1 MQGWWSADSGR
12 AFGRPPRE
20 AFFQELASSHASG
33 CFRGGSEVGQRIVLG
48 NTQSAESTRHVVGYM
63 RFDADDKP
71 NLLELLQTHP
81 VVRHGGSVELCE
93 LPKS

>member
-1 MQGWWSADSGR
+1 MA
-12 AFGRPPRE
+12 A
-20 AFFQELASSHASG
+20 HATGS
-33 CFRGGSEVGQRIVLG
+33 FRGGSEIGQRIVLG